1 MARNNVIV
9 AQYCL
14 NVVGGDYNYMQLQ
27 IAMLRLRLSLRLYQ
41 LHNLC
46 GAGESAFIALQA
58 VWVQIAGLVA
68 TTVIGRQL
76 HWTYTGAA
84 LALHLTGA
92 INMNAG
98 KRSG

>member
-1 MARNNVIV
+1 MTHNNVIV

-46 GAGESAFIALQA
+46 GAGESAFITLQA
-58 VWVQIAGLVA
+58 VGVQVA
-68 TTVIGRQL
+68 CFISTAVVGCQL
-76 HWTYTGAA
+76 HRTYASAA
-84 LALHLTGA
+84 LALHLTGTRD
-92 INMNAG
+92 MNAG